1 MTARGELVLR
11 RDGAQFEIIS
21 NGVFL
26 MDTRDGRSERLLAS
40 AALAGRQ
47 AETRVLLGGLGVGF
61 TLAEVLRHE
70 HVTGV
75 GVVEIEPAIV
85 DWQRSH
91 LGRFSGDG
99 CDDPRVRLV
108 CADLVGW
115 LPSQEPRGYD
125 VVCLDVDNG
134 PQWTVMPANAVLYT
148 DAGIA
153 ALRRVLR
160 PGGVLAVWSA
170 AADPEFEGRLR
181 DAFDGG
187 VQVRTVAV
195 PRGEPDVVYLAART

>member
-21 NGVFL
+21 NGAFL
-26 MDTRDGRSERLLAS
+26 MDTRDGRSERLLAG
-40 AALAGRQ
+40 AALAGRP
-47 AETRVLLGGLGVGF
+47 AATRVLLGGLGVGF

-70 HVTGV
+70 HVTAV
-75 GVVEIEPAIV
+75 SVIEIEPAIV

-91 LGRFSGDG
+91 LGRFSGHG

-115 LPSQEPRGYD
+115 LPAQDPGGYD

-134 PQWTVMPANAVLYT
+134 PQWTVVPANAVLYT

-170 AADPEFEGRLR
+170 AADPDFEGRLR
-181 DAFDGG
+181 EAFDGG
-187 VQVRTVAV
+187 VQLRTVAV

>member
-11 RDGAQFEIIS
+11 REGAQFEIIS

-26 MDTRDGRSERLLAS
+26 MDTRDGRSERLLAA

-47 AETRVLLGGLGVGF
+47 TPTRVLLGGLGVGF
-61 TLAEVLRHE
+61 TLAEVLRHD
-70 HVTGV
+70 HVTAV

-85 DWQRSH
+85 DWQRTH
-91 LGRFSGDG
+91 LGRFSGHA
-99 CDDPRVRLV
+99 CEDPRVQLV

-115 LPSQEPRGYD
+115 LPSQRPGGYD
-125 VVCLDVDNG
+125 VVCLDIDNG
-134 PQWTVMPANAVLYT
+134 PQWTVAPANAVLYT

-153 ALRRVLR
+153 VLRRVLR
-160 PGGVLAVWSA
+160 PAGVLAVWSA

-195 PRGEPDVVYLAART
+195 PRGEPDVVYLAARS